1 MKAILSAAVRVLIS
15 ADTRGPDLGEQVQ
28 REEIPCW
35 SPPWPCPADPWGFKW
50 ERFPRKESAKRNKPF
65 LGVTRWKKCAVHR
78 IRGCSPPSLWE
89 HWGVEGTA
97 RPPRLGLSLTARAGP
112 GCCLPWVPEK
122 GVRSTGRSSGIPTAE
137 RNFRGRGLLPKEQ
150 KRAELTPNRPSCEK
164 MLFYIGFKYNFI
176 FLMEIIQKALWGQ
189 RFPGISHD

>member
-1 MKAILSAAVRVLIS
+1 MESRFRGRKFLAGAPHGPARQTLEASSESGSQGRKVRRGTSPSWVSPGERSVLSTESEDAHLPASGSTGVLG
-15 ADTRGPDLGEQVQ
+15 ALPG
-28 REEIPCW
+28 
-35 SPPWPCPADPWGFKW
+35 
-50 ERFPRKESAKRNKPF
+50 
-65 LGVTRWKKCAVHR
+65 
-78 IRGCSPPSLWE
+78 
-89 HWGVEGTA
+89 
-97 RPPRLGLSLTARAGP
+97 PPRLGLSLTARAGP

-150 KRAELTPNRPSCEK
+150 KRAGLTPNRPSCEK

>member
-1 MKAILSAAVRVLIS
+1 MESRFRGRKFLAGAPHGPAQQTLEASSESGSQGRKVR
-15 ADTRGPDLGEQVQ
+15 RGTSPSWVSPGE
-28 REEIPCW
+28 RE
-35 SPPWPCPADPWGFKW
+35 
-50 ERFPRKESAKRNKPF
+50 
-65 LGVTRWKKCAVHR
+65 KCAVHR

-89 HWGVEGTA
+89 HWGVGGTA
-97 RPPRLGLSLTARAGP
+97 GPPRLGLSLTARAGP
-112 GCCLPWVPEK
+112 GYCLPWVPEK

>member
-1 MKAILSAAVRVLIS
+1 MALPGRPLRLQVRAVPKEGRCEEEQALPGCHQVEQRGVLSTESEDAHLPASGSTGVLG
-15 ADTRGPDLGEQVQ
+15 ALPG
-28 REEIPCW
+28 
-35 SPPWPCPADPWGFKW
+35 
-50 ERFPRKESAKRNKPF
+50 
-65 LGVTRWKKCAVHR
+65 
-78 IRGCSPPSLWE
+78 
-89 HWGVEGTA
+89 
-97 RPPRLGLSLTARAGP
+97 PPRLGLSLTARAGP

-150 KRAELTPNRPSCEK
+150 KRAGLTPNRPSCEK